1 MNKQADIRT
10 ERGITLNDGRLTH
23 RVKWK
28 LKYIKKK
35 MGELIKTKQRNNEV
49 KKKKLQIEINLKI
62 KNLFIEKVF

>member
-35 MGELIKTKQRNNEV
+35 MGELIKTKQSNNEV
-49 KKKKLQIEINLKI
+49 KKKLQIEINLKI

>member
-1 MNKQADIRT
+1 MKIK
-10 ERGITLNDGRLTH
+10 I
-23 RVKWK
+23 
-28 LKYIKKK
+28 YKKK